1 MLCHLLKLSDPQQL
15 QLHPFKGSLF
25 ENMMVAECVKRMSH
39 KNQLNDIWFWRDS
52 AGHEV
57 DLIAQN
63 GPEQRLFEFKAT
75 KTIMPDLFKGLTYY
89 ENLNN
94 KQMNKTLVYGG
105 NESQTRKYGN
115 VLPWK
120 AFGQ

>member
-1 MLCHLLKLSDPQQL
+1 
-15 QLHPFKGSLF
+15 
-25 ENMMVAECVKRMSH
+25 MMVAEYVKRMSH

-57 DLIAQN
+57 DLIVQN

-75 KTIMPDLFKGLTYY
+75 KTIMPDLFKGLIYY

-105 NESQTRKYGN
+105 MSGRSSS
-115 VLPWK
+115 V
-120 AFGQ
+120 